1 MRQVKRISKM
11 LGGMIVKNVFA
22 FMIGFVLI
30 FSATVYAE
38 SYQSGDIRITVIGK
52 TEAEEEEVSIGVL
65 LPNKK
70 FSDIKDE
77 AYEDVLLYQEQVT
90 SNKDGRFSLD
100 FLVDNSAPTGVY
112 TTVYYKD
119 GNQVEEKF
127 IFSNIEDDTKPALAK
142 IKEASDNNKIEDV
155 EKILTDNRYAL
166 QISDDIFNS
175 VSVSKVASFLVNSY
189 KENNDFIVPDSP
201 WRSISSIKKIYIIN
215 NLHSIDSLDN
225 YSEALSFDELP
236 IADWYKKSF
245 ITDTVWTT
253 VLSRL
258 KKYTYSSLNE
268 FNAKL
273 TEMFVL
279 SAIEH
284 SDGSGNAASIIK
296 AFSSEIGL
304 KINVSNSTFIAV
316 ADKRY
321 LTYEELLKE
330 ISECEAKKNTSGSGG
345 SSGSSGGGRYAGDVN
360 FMTSDEAQKILD
372 NPTSIPV
379 EIFSDMSNVEWAK
392 EAVTYLAQRGV
403 VTGKTKEN
411 FCPNDYVLREEFV
424 ALLSRAYNIEL
435 VGTKKL
441 PFDDVEQNQWYYPY
455 VAASFEKGI
464 INGYGDNSFG
474 IGDNITRQDIAV
486 ILYNFGKLQGIDFG
500 ELTSNDLFL
509 DEDISE
515 YAKQAVYSLKNA
527 NIVKG
532 VDGMYFNPMG
542 NATRAEAVV
551 MIYRLLLLG

>member
-1 MRQVKRISKM
+1 MWS
-11 LGGMIVKNVFA
+11 
-22 FMIGFVLI
+22 
-30 FSATVYAE
+30 
-38 SYQSGDIRITVIGK
+38 
-52 TEAEEEEVSIGVL
+52 
-65 LPNKK
+65 
-70 FSDIKDE
+70 
-77 AYEDVLLYQEQVT
+77 
-90 SNKDGRFSLD
+90 
-100 FLVDNSAPTGVY
+100 
-112 TTVYYKD
+112 
-119 GNQVEEKF
+119 
-127 IFSNIEDDTKPALAK
+127 
-142 IKEASDNNKIEDV
+142 
-155 EKILTDNRYAL
+155 
-166 QISDDIFNS
+166 
-175 VSVSKVASFLVNSY
+175 
-189 KENNDFIVPDSP
+189 
-201 WRSISSIKKIYIIN
+201 
-215 NLHSIDSLDN
+215 
-225 YSEALSFDELP
+225 
-236 IADWYKKSF
+236 
-245 ITDTVWTT
+245 T

-304 KINVSNSTFIAV
+304 KDNVSNSTFVAI
-316 ADKRY
+316 ADKQY
-321 LTYEELLKE
+321 DSYKE
-330 ISECEAKKNTSGSGG
+330 ILNAISECEAKKNTTDSGASSSLGGSG
-345 SSGSSGGGRYAGDVN
+345 GSSGGGRYGSDVN
-360 FMTSDEAQKILD
+360 FMTSGEEQNTSN

-403 VTGKTKEN
+403 VTGKNKEN
-411 FCPNDYVLREEFV
+411 FCPDDYVLREEFV

-486 ILYNFGKLQGIDFG
+486 ILYNFGKMQGIDFG
-500 ELTSNDLFL
+500 ELTNNDLFL

-515 YAKQAVYSLKNA
+515 YAKQAVYLLKNA

-532 VDGMYFNPMG
+532 VDGMYFNPLG
-542 NATRAEAVV
+542 NATRAEAAV
-551 MIYRLLLLG
+551 MIYRLLLLE